1 MIGSKVASS
10 RVSVVGRAPVDLKV
24 TVDEALGE
32 RDRVLLDHGGRRVHG
47 QPRHRDRLRGNRGD
61 GVVDSVRLTDPRW
74 RGEFSETGVG
84 GTGDASKLTPFA
96 GSTWP
101 RRTSSLREEVDWLIF
116 VCLGVSS

>member
-61 GVVDSVRLTDPRW
+61 GGRGLGRLTDPRW
-74 RGEFSETGVG
+74 RGDIGNRRR
-84 GTGDASKLTPFA
+84 GDGRRLKLTPFA